1 MDETRIKH
9 DEKILIG
16 SNIKRIRE
24 QRKIKPK
31 DLVLRVQ
38 LCGVDI
44 NIFSHSKI
52 EANTQHIKAS
62 QFRAIA
68 EILEVDCMELLRKPS
83 EVRAMEDTAKQNL
96 SDLRS

>member
-44 NIFSHSKI
+44 NIFSLSKI

-62 QFRAIA
+62 QFRAIG

-83 EVRAMEDTAKQNL
+83 EVRAMEDTSKQNL

>member
-1 MDETRIKH
+1 MDNTRIKN
-9 DEKILIG
+9 DDKILIG

-24 QRKIKPK
+24 QRHLKPR
-31 DLVLRVQ
+31 DLVVKVQ

-44 NIFSHSKI
+44 NIFSLSKI

-68 EILEVDCMELLRKPS
+68 EILDVDCMELLKEPS
-83 EVRAMEDTAKQNL
+83 EVSN
-96 SDLRS
+96 

>member
-44 NIFSHSKI
+44 NIFSLSKI
-52 EANTQHIKAS
+52 AIL
-62 QFRAIA
+62 FRFLS
-68 EILEVDCMELLRKPS
+68 ILGRFGGNVK
-83 EVRAMEDTAKQNL
+83 KKG
-96 SDLRS
+96 RS

>member
-44 NIFSHSKI
+44 NIFSLSKI
-52 EANTQHIKAS
+52 AIL
-62 QFRAIA
+62 FRFLS
-68 EILEVDCMELLRKPS
+68 ILVFILRIVK
-83 EVRAMEDTAKQNL
+83 N
-96 SDLRS
+96 

>member
-44 NIFSHSKI
+44 NIFSLSKI
-52 EANTQHIKAS
+52 E
-62 QFRAIA
+62 AIA

-83 EVRAMEDTAKQNL
+83 EVRAMEDTSKQNL